1 MGFRHRGRKPVQGG
15 VKDEVVPGRLPL
27 VEARLLGEDPD
38 RRADLGVLAAEPES
52 GDLGGPRARRDERA
66 EEAQGRRFARAIG
79 SEEAEDLALVH
90 VEIDAVHRGEV
101 AESLGQLLGADDGL
115 HRIRSLFLEFT
126 DDRV

>member
-1 MGFRHRGRKPVQGG
+1 MRMTRCRKNAMRSQSRSASSRLCVHRNTVRPSPRSATMNSRTVF
-15 VKDEVVPGRLPL
+15 
-27 VEARLLGEDPD
+27 
-38 RRADLGVLAAEPES
+38 AAEPES
-52 GDLGGPRARRDERA
+52 SDLGGPGGRRDERA
-66 EEAQGRRFARAIG
+66 EEAQGGRFARAIG
-79 SEEAEDLALVH
+79 AEEAEDLALVH